1 MAELTA
7 EIDRVGRR
15 CGIIYR
21 LHPMSE
27 RHPRR
32 PQRPI
37 AYLCLIVLVA
47 LVAIGTMRQLGL
59 ATASKPAA
67 NLEMIR

>member
-1 MAELTA
+1 
-7 EIDRVGRR
+7 
-15 CGIIYR
+15 
-21 LHPMSE
+21 MSE

-37 AYLCLIVLVA
+37 AYVCLIVLVA
-47 LVAIGTMRQLGL
+47 LVAIGTMRQLGISAAVNL
-59 ATASKPAA
+59 TA

>member
-1 MAELTA
+1 
-7 EIDRVGRR
+7 
-15 CGIIYR
+15 
-21 LHPMSE
+21 MSE

>member
-1 MAELTA
+1 
-7 EIDRVGRR
+7 
-15 CGIIYR
+15 
-21 LHPMSE
+21 MSE

-37 AYLCLIVLVA
+37 AYVCLIVLVA

-59 ATASKPAA
+59 AATPKLHA
-67 NLEMIR
+67 NLEVIR